1 MHSFL
6 EEKPGKAF
14 TIGHKNRERGENK
27 MEFKYIIYEK
37 SEAIATITLNRPEAL
52 NAFSK
57 EVADEVLQAIEDIKN
72 DENIRVVIL
81 TGAGEKAFSTG
92 ADIKAMKGM
101 NTLKARELSLM
112 GEKLCNAFENLEK
125 PVIAAINGYAL
136 GGGLEVAMACD
147 IRIASENARMGQT
160 EINIGLIPGW
170 GGTQRLTRLIGRT
183 KAKELVFTGKM
194 IDAKTAEQLGI
205 LNMVVPADKLKE
217 TVRQFALELAQKAP
231 VALKVA
237 KALINKGAEIS
248 LDAAIALEREGFGV
262 VASTEDLQEGVSA
275 FTEKRKPTF
284 KGK

>member
-1 MHSFL
+1 
-6 EEKPGKAF
+6 
-14 TIGHKNRERGENK
+14 
-27 MEFKYIIYEK
+27 MEFKFIIYEK
-37 SEAIATITLNRPEAL
+37 SEGVATITLNRPEAL

-57 EVADEVLQAIEDIKN
+57 EVIEEVLQAVEDVKK
-72 DENIRVVIL
+72 DENVRVVVL
-81 TGAGEKAFSTG
+81 TGAGEKAFSAG

-101 NTLKARELSLM
+101 NALKARELSLM
-112 GEKLCNAFENLEK
+112 GEKLCVAFENLEK

-147 IRIASENARMGQT
+147 LRIASENARMGQT

-170 GGTQRLTRLIGRT
+170 GGTQRLTRLVGVG
-183 KAKELVFTGKM
+183 KAKELVYTGKM

-205 LNMVVPADKLKE
+205 VNMVVPANKFRE
-217 TVRQFALELAQKAP
+217 TVRQFALELASKAP

-237 KALINKGAEIS
+237 KALINKGSEIS
-248 LDAAIALEREGFGV
+248 LDAALALEREGFGV

-275 FTEKRKPTF
+275 FAEKRKPTF

>member
-1 MHSFL
+1 L
-6 EEKPGKAF
+6 DTK
-14 TIGHKNRERGENK
+14 IERGEN

-37 SEAIATITLNRPEAL
+37 TEGIATITLNRPEAL
-52 NAFSK
+52 NAFSR
-57 EVADEVLQAIEDIKN
+57 EVADEVLQALEDVRN
-72 DENIRVVIL
+72 DENVRVVIL
-81 TGAGEKAFSTG
+81 TGAGEKAFSAG

-101 NTLKARELSLM
+101 NALKARELSLM
-112 GEKLCNAFENLEK
+112 GERICTALENLEK

-136 GGGLEVAMACD
+136 GGGLEVAMSCD
-147 IRIASENARMGQT
+147 MRIASENARVGQT

-170 GGTQRLTRLIGRT
+170 GGTQRLTRLVGAT
-183 KAKELVFTGKM
+183 KAKELVYTGKI

-205 LNMVVPADKLKE
+205 VNMVVPVDKFKE
-217 TVRQFALELAQKAP
+217 TVKQFASELAQKAP